1 MFGVLPFLIY
11 KWVVVRAATQQVG
24 WLGMIEPTFLSSLFS
39 STCVTTGH
47 QCFRGGKKGRAEGC
61 PCTWC
66 GDCAPHGVAKGCS
79 CIPTLIHHQSAAEGR
94 PCKWEPHCFLS
105 RNRHRCPHFY
115 LLSGRKKIKDQ
126 YTSGLPHT
134 PSERGRRVFLAHL
147 AHTQGPVQQM
157 DMQAPEVLT
166 SSCRACEVQVP
177 PRPVSPG
184 SNCNTVFWD
193 AGVCSGDSLQASSA
207 CCASVPLPVAMPH
220 T

>member
-61 PCTWC
+61 TWC

-115 LLSGRKKIKDQ
+115 LLLGRKRKKKGSVYIWFA
-126 YTSGLPHT
+126 PHT
-134 PSERGRRVFLAHL
+134 FRKRTKGVSGPPGTYPGPCAADGYASTRGFVGFNDFLLPGLCGAG
-147 AHTQGPVQQM
+147 ASK
-157 DMQAPEVLT
+157 T
-166 SSCRACEVQVP
+166 SQP
-177 PRPVSPG
+177 
-184 SNCNTVFWD
+184 WK
-193 AGVCSGDSLQASSA
+193 
-207 CCASVPLPVAMPH
+207 
-220 T
+220 